1 MSISLEDLEEL
12 ELAAAQCSS
21 SSSTDNSQDS
31 DSQYSATA
39 SHITEDEAA
48 GKSPV
53 LILILSPPP
62 HSVFMS
68 EIEVWFNEENGAEA
82 DLRAGESAGEIEGKT
97 KIIFILNVS
106 KSPPHLLL

>member
-1 MSISLEDLEEL
+1 MEL
-12 ELAAAQCSS
+12 ELAAAQCCS

-31 DSQYSATA
+31 DSQYSAIA
-39 SHITEDEAA
+39 SHIMEDEAA

-53 LILILSPPP
+53 LLLSPPP
-62 HSVFMS
+62 YSVFMS

-82 DLRAGESAGEIEGKT
+82 DLGTGEIAGEIEGKT

-106 KSPPHLLL
+106 KSPPHLSF

>member
-1 MSISLEDLEEL
+1 MEL

-106 KSPPHLLL
+106 KSPPHLSF

>member
-1 MSISLEDLEEL
+1 MEL

-31 DSQYSATA
+31 DS
-39 SHITEDEAA
+39 DEEA

-53 LILILSPPP
+53 LLLSPPP

-68 EIEVWFNEENGAEA
+68 EIEVWFN
-82 DLRAGESAGEIEGKT
+82 GKI
-97 KIIFILNVS
+97 KIIFILSVS
-106 KSPPHLLL
+106 KSPPLLLL

>member
-1 MSISLEDLEEL
+1 MEL
-12 ELAAAQCSS
+12 ELAAAQCCS

-31 DSQYSATA
+31 DS
-39 SHITEDEAA
+39 DEEA

-53 LILILSPPP
+53 LLLSPPP

-82 DLRAGESAGEIEGKT
+82 VLGHGESAGESEGKI

-106 KSPPHLLL
+106 KFPPHLLL